1 MKTLATRSNFRTC
14 FPRVSV
20 IASATLAF
28 SAFSASSSA
37 AEEHF
42 PTEHAGLQVEELAVV
57 SAASMERQLG
67 LEGRILLARR
77 ITIEPGGQIARHG
90 HETVP
95 GIVFMESGSWTEGTP
110 DREIVHSAGDTFIED
125 ADTTHW
131 FYNRGDEPASGLV
144 FDIKPAG

>member
-1 MKTLATRSNFRTC
+1 MKKFAAFAIVPTRLLRC
-14 FPRVSV
+14 GA
-20 IASATLAF
+20 IASAVLAMPATV
-28 SAFSASSSA
+28 SLAD
-37 AEEHF
+37 EHF

-57 SAASMERQLG
+57 PAASMQRQLG
-67 LEGRILLARR
+67 LEGKILLARR

-95 GIVFMESGSWTEGTP
+95 GIVFMESGAWTEGTA
-110 DREIVHSAGDTFIED
+110 DGEIVHSEGDAFIED

-131 FYNRGDEPASGLV
+131 FYNRGDTPASALV